1 MNQRNGSLVALIH
14 HAEKNLELKAAK
26 LSNLKRALSR
36 SSDCLVVLRNVRW
49 REIVFNHLNRFDL
62 I

>member
-1 MNQRNGSLVALIH
+1 MNQRNGSLVALI

-36 SSDCLVVLRNVRW
+36 SLDCLVVLRNVRW